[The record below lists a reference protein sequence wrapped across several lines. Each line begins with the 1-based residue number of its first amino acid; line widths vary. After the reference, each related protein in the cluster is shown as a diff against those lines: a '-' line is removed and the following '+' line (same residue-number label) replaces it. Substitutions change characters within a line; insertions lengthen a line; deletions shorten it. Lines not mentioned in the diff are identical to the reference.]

1 MRTLV
6 ESLKRLYKSKRI
18 TDDRIAAM
26 MEAGTI
32 TAEEMQYILEQKDEN
47 PA

>member
-6 ESLKRLYKSKRI
+6 ESLKRLYKAKRI
-18 TDDRIAAM
+18 TDDRITTM

-32 TAEEMQYILEQKDEN
+32 TVEEMQYILEQKEEQ
-47 PA
+47 A